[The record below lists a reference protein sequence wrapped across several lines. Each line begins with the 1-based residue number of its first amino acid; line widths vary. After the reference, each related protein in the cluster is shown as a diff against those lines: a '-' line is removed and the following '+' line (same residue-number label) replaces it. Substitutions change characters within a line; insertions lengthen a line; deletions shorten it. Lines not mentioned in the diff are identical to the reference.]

1 MLSVTII
8 LCIKVVNMSG
18 ENLSLIK
25 LFFRRD
31 QQIEFIENYISL
43 KVNNNRIMKDRD
55 LLIGLKDL
63 YQAQYGEA
71 NTTVKIISLLLEKI
85 TEGLSL
91 PEAMGPFFRPDIV
104 QVFSAS
110 YNSRA
115 GFDEVRGLV
124 QRIINGDKLVSAF
137 LGAISFPI
145 FFLFATICLFLFTG
159 GFFLPMTID
168 MIEKDAIDSLMTF
181 SMVVSSFVIDYWY
194 LVLLPFILLI
204 GAYIYSRQNW
214 FSDGR
219 NWADENLPPYQV
231 MALLYS
237 YNIFGILS
245 MLSSSGL
252 KSESSGTKISIR
264 KAIETMLETATPYA
278 AWHLRQMLDMTSG
291 GVFGL
296 LQLETGLLPTRLKM
310 RLRIAQLSG
319 ISDQSEL
326 LAVIAAESFGDF
338 EKALQKPRT
347 LIRNICL
354 LLGAVIMILAIYAMF
369 ISQMLLQ
376 TNMAM

>member
-85 TEGLSL
+85 TEGVSL

-159 GFFLPMTID
+159 GFFIPMTID

>member
-85 TEGLSL
+85 TEGVSL

-219 NWADENLPPYQV
+219 NWADGNLPPYQV

>member
-85 TEGLSL
+85 TEGVSL

-110 YNSRA
+110 YSSRA
-115 GFDEVRGLV
+115 GFDEVRGLI

-145 FFLFATICLFLFTG
+145 FFLFVTICLFLFTG
-159 GFFLPMTID
+159 GFFIPMTID

-181 SMVVSSFVIDYWY
+181 SMNVSSFVIDYWY
-194 LVLLPFILLI
+194 IVLLPFILLI

-214 FSDGR
+214 FSDRR

>member
-18 ENLSLIK
+18 ENRSLIK

-85 TEGLSL
+85 TEGVSL

-264 KAIETMLETATPYA
+264 KAIETMLESATPYA

>member
-1 MLSVTII
+1 
-8 LCIKVVNMSG
+8 MSG

-85 TEGLSL
+85 TEGVSL

>member
-85 TEGLSL
+85 TEGVSL

-159 GFFLPMTID
+159 GFFLPMTTD

-219 NWADENLPPYQV
+219 NWADGNLPPYQV